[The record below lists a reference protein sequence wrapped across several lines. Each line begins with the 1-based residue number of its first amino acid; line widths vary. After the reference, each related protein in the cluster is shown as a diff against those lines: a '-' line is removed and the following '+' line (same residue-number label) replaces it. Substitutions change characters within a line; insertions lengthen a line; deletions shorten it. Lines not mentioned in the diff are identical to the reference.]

1 MHDLVIRD
9 GLIVDGTG
17 APARSGDVA
26 VDGGRL
32 AQVGGK
38 AGPGRRELA
47 AGGRLITPGFI
58 DVHTHY
64 DGQATWDPM
73 LAPSS
78 WHGVTTIV
86 MGNCG
91 VGFAPVRPD
100 KHEWLINVME
110 GVEDIPGTALSEG
123 IPWGWE
129 GFPQYLDALDRAP
142 HAIDIGA
149 QLPHGA
155 LRAYVMGERG
165 AANEPA
171 SEADIARMSALLEEA
186 LLAGAL
192 GFTSTRTVLHRT
204 KDGAHVPGYQ
214 VAVDE
219 LRRIVEPMK
228 RLDKGAIGINS
239 DFVDV
244 AGELAWMRRLQRA
257 TGRPV
262 WFLLVQFN
270 DDPQKWRRILA
281 GCEAASAAGEPL
293 LAQVAGRPIGFLL
306 GLESSLHPFMSRPS
320 YKAIARLPL
329 PERVARLRE
338 PAMRQAILAERVSHK
353 SDVMRTV
360 TERFDRM
367 FRLGDPPDY
376 EPPPEASV
384 AAIAEREGRAPAE
397 IAYDMLLEREGREL
411 LFMPAFNYAGGDHA
425 VIAEMMAHPNTL
437 LGLSDGGAHCGL
449 ICDASTP
456 TFMLTHWARDRRRGP
471 KLALEEAVR
480 QQTSGTAA
488 LYGLGDRGV
497 LAPGKKADLNLIDLA
512 GLILRAPEMVRDL
525 PAGGRRLV
533 QRAEGYA
540 ATVVAGEVTFENGQA
555 TGALPGRLV
564 RGARSA

>member
-1 MHDLVIRD
+1 
-9 GLIVDGTG
+9 
-17 APARSGDVA
+17 
-26 VDGGRL
+26 
-32 AQVGGK
+32 
-38 AGPGRRELA
+38 
-47 AGGRLITPGFI
+47 
-58 DVHTHY
+58 
-64 DGQATWDPM
+64 
-73 LAPSS
+73 
-78 WHGVTTIV
+78 
-86 MGNCG
+86 
-91 VGFAPVRPD
+91 
-100 KHEWLINVME
+100 
-110 GVEDIPGTALSEG
+110 
-123 IPWGWE
+123 
-129 GFPQYLDALDRAP
+129 
-142 HAIDIGA
+142 
-149 QLPHGA
+149 
-155 LRAYVMGERG
+155 
-165 AANEPA
+165 
-171 SEADIARMSALLEEA
+171 
-186 LLAGAL
+186 LAGAL